1 MQAPTEPIHAR
12 SGATRR
18 GVLAAAAA
26 GAAGIIS
33 ACAAGGGSGAAGD
46 AAAPSKNPVSL
57 TYVHTWGV
65 PFQPQ
70 LDKILA
76 DFTARNPTIKAE
88 QKRVTGEIHE
98 QLVQAMAGGAPPDVS
113 MIWRNNM
120 PGFAA
125 KGSLTVLDPYLSR
138 DKFDKAIY
146 YENELK
152 SSQFLGKTYV
162 LPAAA
167 AGAWYLLFYNQDH
180 LREAGMDPAK
190 PPQTWDEVARAAPRL
205 LKKGTDGRIERIG
218 FDPGAYDAGSFNSF
232 FTAWLMSNGGKY
244 CSDDGRK
251 LLFDGQQAYGA
262 MDWFLQV
269 LRQNGGKDAVAEFF
283 GHARKNTHQ
292 ALISGER
299 AMYVTN
305 HSLPS
310 NAVLVPEL
318 KYGIGLLPRGSQS
331 GARGIVRGGWSNG
344 VPKGV
349 AAPHESWLLTQ
360 YLSASKEGGG
370 WFMEQQVRPSP
381 IKAVNEAPSLKQL
394 PHWDVI
400 TEALRTDTL
409 APVTPMDPE
418 IDKLTAKAI
427 QDVYAGTAPREAV
440 QFAQREGQR
449 LLDEF
454 WASVSPGAPAK

>member
-1 MQAPTEPIHAR
+1 MDRPHALHALAPAASR
-12 SGATRR
+12 RRVLASVAGLAGA
-18 GVLAAAAA
+18 GVLAA
-26 GAAGIIS
+26 
-33 ACAAGGGSGAAGD
+33 CASGGGAGGAGD
-46 AAAPSKNPVSL
+46 AAAPSKNAVSL

-65 PFQPQ
+65 TFLPL
-70 LDKILA
+70 LDKIMA
-76 DFTARNPTIKAE
+76 DFGARNPTIKAE
-88 QKRVTGEIHE
+88 HKRVTGEIHE
-98 QLVQAMAGGAPPDVS
+98 QLVQALAGGAPPDVS

-120 PGFAA
+120 PGLAA
-125 KGSLTVLDPYLSR
+125 KGSLTVLEPYMSR
-138 DKFDKAIY
+138 DKLDKGIF

-180 LREAGMDPAK
+180 LREAGMDPAQ
-190 PPQTWDEVARAAPRL
+190 PPQTWDEVTRAAPRL
-205 LKKGTDGRIERIG
+205 LKKGADGRIERLG
-218 FDPGAYDAGSFNSF
+218 FDPGAYDAGTFNSF
-232 FTAWLMSNGGKY
+232 FTAWLMANGGKY
-244 CSDDGRK
+244 CADDGRR
-251 LLFDGQQAYGA
+251 LLFDSPQAYGA
-262 MDWFLQV
+262 LDWFLQV
-269 LRQNGGKDAVAEFF
+269 LRQNGGKDAVGEFF
-283 GHARKNTHQ
+283 GRARKNTHQ
-292 ALISGER
+292 ALITAER

-344 VPKGV
+344 VPTGV
-349 AAPHESWLLTQ
+349 PAAHESWLLTQ
-360 YLSASKEGGG
+360 YLSASTEGGG

-381 IKAVNEAPSLKQL
+381 IKAVNESPSLKQL
-394 PHWDVI
+394 PHWNVI

-418 IDKLTAKAI
+418 IDKLTARAI
-427 QDVYAGTAPREAV
+427 LDVYAGTAPREAV

-454 WASVSPGAPAK
+454 WASVSPAR